1 MLISKDPF
9 FNNYLNFFDSKN
21 DYKIM
26 NTDIIENEN
35 NYILKIEIPGVNKEN
50 IIIDYENENLNIK
63 VIKNDESTDNNYL
76 KKEIFYGEYS
86 RKFYIGNVNE
96 EEISANYNNGILT
109 ICIPKESKIENKKN
123 IEIK

>member
-35 NYILKIEIPGVNKEN
+35 
-50 IIIDYENENLNIK
+50 LNVK